1 VKQSSVM
8 PQAGSIVGT
17 EPSAGPGSPLP
28 VPHTPNFVD
37 AAPHYRNQL
46 TVVTMPDVLDRR
58 SFRAVNASQPDAW
71 SLATKRGLDIV
82 LSSVAILVILPL
94 LCAVAIAIR
103 LDSAGPVLYRSA
115 RVGRKGVVFTCY
127 KFRSMHP
134 DADATKEELRSR
146 NERDGAFFKIA
157 DDPRITR
164 LGRCLRRYSLDE
176 LPQLWNVLCGDM
188 SLVGPRPHPI
198 DDVDRY
204 GAEDFRRLG
213 FPPGI
218 TGLWQITAREDPSFQ
233 RCVALD
239 VEYISRW
246 SLLLDFRILAR
257 TLPVVLRGSGQ

>member
-1 VKQSSVM
+1 M
-8 PQAGSIVGT
+8 PQAGTIAGT
-17 EPSAGPGSPLP
+17 EPSTRIGSRLPLA
-28 VPHTPNFVD
+28 HNPNFV
-37 AAPHYRNQL
+37 AAALHFHNQL
-46 TVVTMPDVLDRR
+46 TVTTAPDVLVG
-58 SFRAVNASQPDAW
+58 STLRAVNASHPRVW
-71 SLATKRGLDIV
+71 SLAIKRCLDIV
-82 LSSVAILVILPL
+82 LGSVAILVILPL

-103 LDSAGPVLYRSA
+103 LDSPGPVLYRSA

-134 DADATKEELRSR
+134 DADAAKEELRSR

-164 LGRCLRRYSLDE
+164 LGRSLRRYSLDE

-204 GAEDFRRLG
+204 GAEDFQRLG

-239 VEYISRW
+239 LEYISRW

-257 TLPVVLRGSGQ
+257 TLPVVLHGSGQ